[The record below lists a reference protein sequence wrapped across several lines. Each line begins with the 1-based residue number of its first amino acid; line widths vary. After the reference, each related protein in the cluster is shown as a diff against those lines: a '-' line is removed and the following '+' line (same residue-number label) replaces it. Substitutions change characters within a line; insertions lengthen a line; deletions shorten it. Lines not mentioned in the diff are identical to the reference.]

1 MMEFLNQRM
10 SFDKEKKEYLELSK
24 KNEEKRGQLFYLLL
38 AKNKQDEL
46 INTFLLILIKSD
58 SSN

>member
-1 MMEFLNQRM
+1 MEFLNQRM